1 MNDTI
6 LKALNIR
13 KAYREG
19 SISTQVLRGAS
30 MEARRGMATAI
41 IGRSGSGK
49 STLLHILGTLD
60 TPDSGSLMFN
70 GEDLTKLSDSQK
82 AAFRSKNLGFVYQFH
97 HLLPDFSAL
106 ENVMMPLL
114 IAGMGMRQARQR
126 AAEYLSLVG
135 LEGKFSSRPSEM
147 SGGERQRAAIAR
159 ALCPRPSL
167 ILADEPTG
175 NLDAKNA
182 QAVFDLFT
190 TLTKKDGAAVVMV
203 THDNSLAAR
212 CDRVLTI
219 SDGVIADA

>member
-114 IAGMGMRQARQR
+114 IAGMGMRQQR

>member
-175 NLDAKNA
+175 NLDAKSA

>member
-1 MNDTI
+1 MNEVI
-6 LKALNIR
+6 LKACGIT

-19 SISTQVLRGAS
+19 SISTPVLRGAS

-70 GEDLTKLSDSQK
+70 GADLAKLSDAQK

-114 IAGMGMRQARQR
+114 IAGMGIRQARER
-126 AAEYLSLVG
+126 ATEYLSLVG
-135 LEGKFSSRPSEM
+135 LEGKLSSRPSEM

-159 ALCPRPSL
+159 ALCPRPAL

-175 NLDAKNA
+175 NLDARNA
-182 QAVFDLFT
+182 QAVFDLFAA
-190 TLTKKDGAAVVMV
+190 LTKKDGAAVVMV

>member
-212 CDRVLTI
+212 CARVLTI

>member
-70 GEDLTKLSDSQK
+70 GEDLTKLSDSHK

-126 AAEYLSLVG
+126 ATEYLSLVG
-135 LEGKFSSRPSEM
+135 LEGKLSSRPSEM

>member
-1 MNDTI
+1 MNETI
-6 LKALNIR
+6 LKAENIT

-19 SISTQVLRGAS
+19 SVVTQVLRGAT
-30 MEARRGMATAI
+30 MEACRGMATAI

-60 TPDSGSLMFN
+60 TPDSGSVTFE
-70 GEDLTKLSDSQK
+70 GTDLTKLSDSQK

-106 ENVMMPLL
+106 ENAMMPLL
-114 IAGMGMRQARQR
+114 IAGMGIKKAKER
-126 AAEYLSLVG
+126 AAHYLELVG
-135 LEGKFSSRPSEM
+135 LVEKMDRRPSEM

-159 ALCPRPSL
+159 ALCPRPAL

-190 TLTKKDGAAVVMV
+190 TLTKQDGAAVVMV

-219 SDGVIADA
+219 NDGVIANA